1 MRTTVAFALLIQL
14 SSGTAV
20 VAQDDLSRLLAAT
33 TPVPDIE
40 CDGVPADEVLSRLAR
55 MGGFEVY
62 MTYEVREL
70 APLHFQCSEADGF
83 ADLLR
88 LVLHHAGLRYTVFDA
103 NTLLVFPAPRVLHR
117 GWRRSSL
124 PPLQVPSRLQAPL

>member
-1 MRTTVAFALLIQL
+1 MRTTFAFALLIQL

-20 VAQDDLSRLLAAT
+20 VAQDDLSRLVAET
-33 TPVPDIE
+33 SPVPDIE
-40 CDGVPADEVLSRLAR
+40 CDGVPADDVLSRLAR

-70 APLHFQCSEADGF
+70 APLHFQCSEADDF
-83 ADLLR
+83 ADLLQ
-88 LVLHHAGLRYTVFDA
+88 LVLHHAGLRYTVPDA
-103 NTLLVFPAPRVLHR
+103 NILLVSPAPRVPHK
-117 GWRRSSL
+117 GWFRSSL